1 MITLVTLEQNFRN
14 SMQIARDFV
23 LVLLSFIVHVGTA
36 LLHTMLYFFMI
47 IYPSIRNSSSY
58 TV

>member
-1 MITLVTLEQNFRN
+1 
-14 SMQIARDFV
+14 MQIARDFV